1 MPEVNKCSLDNMLNA
16 ILSIAHSEKN
26 FAYPPNIY
34 ADQYNTV
41 SSLLISKCADI
52 YPSDTTVLDI
62 IDPYVE
68 RKVIRPVA
76 GYITL
81 PDNYRNLLGS
91 PFISS
96 RNDGC
101 AECEQEAKISNKQFE
116 QLVIKAGCK
125 KVPLLMVDQ
134 AEFSYRTSST
144 YKQPTY
150 EKPIGYRSG
159 SVEGKSQIKVC
170 PPDINAVEVMYT
182 KKEGLAVYGY
192 DMQPDDTFVFNA
204 SKSTELLWTSAA
216 FKPMFNALLALYT
229 AYTRDNNL
237 RDWALYINQ
246 NGLI

>member
-1 MPEVNKCSLDNMLNA
+1 MAEVNKCSLDNMLNA

-34 ADQYNTV
+34 GDQYNTV
-41 SSLLISKCADI
+41 SSLVISKCADI

-62 IDPYVE
+62 IDPYVVRE
-68 RKVIRPVA
+68 VIRPVD

-81 PDNYRNLLGS
+81 PDNFRNLLGS
-91 PFISS
+91 PMIAIK
-96 RNDGC
+96 NDGC
-101 AECEQEAKISNKQFE
+101 AECEQPVPVSNREFKQ
-116 QLVIKAGCK
+116 LIVKAGCK
-125 KVPLLMVDQ
+125 KVELVIVDQ
-134 AEFSYRTSST
+134 AEFGYRTSST

-159 SVEGKSQIKVC
+159 KNQIKVC

-229 AYTRDNNL
+229 AYSRDNNL